1 MKRRS
6 LPASTPASNTLP
18 ASSVRPSQSV
28 SRLPPWR
35 QSRCVCGNTIRP
47 GPLTAKSCSM
57 PVPHTY
63 SFARY
68 LTAKKSVDDR
78 ALNQS
83 VWQSLLTALPRAIPE
98 QPLQILEV
106 GAGLGTMVERLVA
119 SEKLTHATYTA
130 IDLEPALIA
139 EARRR
144 LPQWATAQG
153 WQVQHD
159 SQTQVRPGG
168 PEFHM
173 QRSGQDIRIATEAI
187 DLFHFIAREQ
197 GRRTWDLL
205 IAQALLDLVDVP
217 TTLPALLSLL
227 RPGGLL
233 YCPITFDGGT
243 VFQPEIDREFD
254 AAIEACY
261 HQTMDQRLVAGKPS
275 GDSRT
280 GRHLFAHLRAAGAE
294 VLAAGSSDWVVFAGP
309 NGYAADEAYFLHF
322 IIHTMHTALA
332 GHPDLDAERFTAWI
346 AQRHA
351 QVEQSTLVSIAHQ
364 LDVLGRVPAPPG
376 ETGECTS
383 ARAKLATTLQAKLG
397 IEVAA
402 EVVAGEKPSGN
413 QHRPPGFWSF
423 ACLCRRHAVC
433 FLLRVQSQRHG

>member
-1 MKRRS
+1 
-6 LPASTPASNTLP
+6 
-18 ASSVRPSQSV
+18 
-28 SRLPPWR
+28 
-35 QSRCVCGNTIRP
+35 
-47 GPLTAKSCSM
+47 M
-57 PVPHTY
+57 PIPRTY

-68 LTAKKSVDDR
+68 LSAKKSVDDR

-83 VWQSLLTALPRAIPE
+83 VWQSLVAALPRATPE

-119 SEKLTHATYTA
+119 SSMLTHTTYTA
-130 IDLEPALIA
+130 IDLEPTLIA

-153 WQVQHD
+153 LQVQQD
-159 SQTQVRPGG
+159 SQAQI
-168 PEFHM
+168 HM
-173 QRSGQDIRIATEAI
+173 QQPGQDIRVATEAI
-187 DLFHFIAREQ
+187 DLVRFVAREQ
-197 GRRTWDLL
+197 GQRTWDLL

-243 VFQPEIDREFD
+243 VFQPEIDLELD

-261 HQTMDQRLVAGKPS
+261 HQTMDRRLIAGKPS

-280 GRHLFAHLRAAGAE
+280 GRHLFTHLQAAGAE

-332 GHPDLDAERFTAWI
+332 GHPHLDAERFTAWV

-351 QVEQSTLVSIAHQ
+351 QIEQGTLVYIAHQ
-364 LDVLGRVPAPPG
+364 LDLLGRVSAPLG
-376 ETGECTS
+376 ETRE
-383 ARAKLATTLQAKLG
+383 
-397 IEVAA
+397 
-402 EVVAGEKPSGN
+402 
-413 QHRPPGFWSF
+413 
-423 ACLCRRHAVC
+423 
-433 FLLRVQSQRHG
+433 